1 MAKIS
6 GKLMSTKEVADLL
19 GVPTQTIWNW
29 VNNGVLKAFKSAR
42 NYMFFSRKYI
52 NTFVSKLEDLNEMET
67 ALDVHTK
74 LVRDKIKEKELA
86 FNALCNEIK
95 GCNPYSFKRYAKIMS
110 SIAHRL
116 VDVGEVPLTANE
128 HKLLDTLLSF
138 GDTQK
143 LAKELN
149 LTQSRIGQMTNSLH
163 LKLARLDAG
172 NDKYS
177 LLKAEN
183 ARLRRLLIEATTNS
197 KPKTDNDEVLAT
209 PIKKFGF
216 TVRTSN
222 ALARLGVKTV
232 GDLTMLSER
241 NLHTAK
247 GIGKVGLNEIR
258 VKLRDFNIF
267 LDKK

>member
-1 MAKIS
+1 
-6 GKLMSTKEVADLL
+6 MSTKEVADLL

-67 ALDVHTK
+67 ALDAHTK

-95 GCNPYSFKRYAKIMS
+95 GCNPYSFKRYAKLIS
-110 SIAHRL
+110 SIAYRL
-116 VDVGEVPLTANE
+116 VDIGEVPLTENE
-128 HKLLDTLLSF
+128 QRLLETLLSF
-138 GDTQK
+138 GSTQD

-149 LTQSRIGQMTNSLH
+149 LSQARIDQMVKSLH
-163 LKLARLDAG
+163 LKLARLDAN

-197 KPKTDNDEVLAT
+197 KLKTNDDEVLAM

-216 TVRTSN
+216 SVRTYN
-222 ALARLGVKTV
+222 ALARIGVETI
-232 GDLTMLSER
+232 GDLTMLSKKYLLSTR
-241 NLHTAK
+241 
-247 GIGKVGLNEIR
+247 GMGKKSFGEIIS
-258 VKLRDFNIF
+258 KLGEFNIT
-267 LDKK
+267 LGKE